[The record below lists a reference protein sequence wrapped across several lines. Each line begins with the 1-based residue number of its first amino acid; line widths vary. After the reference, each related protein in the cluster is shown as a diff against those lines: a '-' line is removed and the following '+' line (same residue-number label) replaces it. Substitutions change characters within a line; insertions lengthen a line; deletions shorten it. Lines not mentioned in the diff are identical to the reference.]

1 MNRVIDQVRPA
12 RVAVLLASYNGLPFI
27 HEQVESILKQQGCE
41 VDIIVSDDQSSDGT
55 WEWLNEKKLTELRL
69 HLLPRTDRFRN
80 AARNFYRL
88 LRDADLSQH
97 DYVALADQDDIWLEN
112 KLVLSIQELR
122 ARNCG
127 AVSSNVIA
135 IWPDGR
141 KRLVHKSHRQR
152 RLDFLFGSAG
162 PGCTYV
168 LTAECARRLS
178 TFLVEHRAE
187 TEEVQFHDWLI
198 YAWVR
203 SHGMTWHIES
213 QPTMLYRQHANNE
226 YGVNSGW
233 AAFRR
238 RLDQV
243 RSGWYRE
250 QILKISRL
258 VCSGSTFTEE
268 ARATMRLVEQGTL
281 KSRLALIAKVSDL
294 RREPRD
300 RALLVLTSLLGGI

>member
-1 MNRVIDQVRPA
+1 MNRAVDQVHPA
-12 RVAVLLASYNGLPFI
+12 RVAVLLASYNGLPYI
-27 HEQVESILKQQGCE
+27 HEQVESILKQQGCK
-41 VDIIVSDDQSSDGT
+41 VDIFVSDDQSSDGT
-55 WEWLNEKKLTELRL
+55 WEWLNEKKLSEPRL
-69 HLLPRTDRFRN
+69 HLLPRNDRFRN

-88 LRDADLSQH
+88 LRDVDFSQY
-97 DYVALADQDDIWLEN
+97 DYVALSDQDDIWLED
-112 KLVLSIQELR
+112 KLIRSIQELL
-122 ARNCG
+122 ARNCA

-141 KRLVHKSHRQR
+141 RRLVHKSQRQR

-178 TFLVEHRAE
+178 TFLVQHRAE

-203 SHGMTWHIES
+203 THGLTWHIEPR
-213 QPTMLYRQHANNE
+213 PTMFYRQHGNNE

-243 RSGWYRE
+243 RSGWYRQ
-250 QILKISRL
+250 QILTISRL
-258 VCSGSTFTEE
+258 VCDGPTFTEE
-268 ARATMRLVEQGTL
+268 ARATMRLVEQSTL
-281 KSRLALIAKVSDL
+281 MSRLALIAKVSDL
-294 RREPRD
+294 RREPKD